1 MAKTNKR
8 KQQYENIESEKQK
21 TGAEYGNF
29 MNQFLGRESGT
40 TAAYDPTYNNTGGSK
55 GSKSGAGGGKGF
67 AGSIFGKN
75 QAEQEPEANHNLESP
90 IYKQLQEAGAS
101 ERGYLNKGFQ
111 GFAENGGMDPDTI
124 NQMRSAY
131 GNIGGPAAVNLQD
144 FAKEK
149 AGYGD
154 LADTGGYSG
163 QDIQRV
169 RAQAA
174 RSAPSLYGAL
184 RDQQNLNQTKMGGA
198 NAGAGAIDFKS
209 ARQAAQQS
217 ANDRLGANI
226 GLSESIRSGKLSG
239 LGGLTGIDTTMGDQS
254 LAKAGQENQFN
265 IGKAGIG
272 SNVEG
277 QIANM
282 QQQGKQ
288 FGLSG
293 LQGLYGQ
300 DYAPQRGF
308 ENQWLNAIGAQ
319 SGANQGA
326 TGLSLQNDE
335 VNRSKAMENIIGITG
350 AVAGGMTGMGG
361 IMNAVGGL
369 AGKAAGGGAPA
380 SQMGQS
386 INTRSMGNAFG
397 GQNFSGGGYNANIG
411 FQPGQF
417 TGQMPGA
424 NPYQNLFAPRR

>member
-8 KQQYENIESEKQK
+8 KQQYENIEQERAK

-40 TAAYDPTYNNTGGSK
+40 TAAYDPTYKNTGGSK
-55 GSKSGAGGGKGF
+55 GSGAIGGKKGL
-67 AGSIFGKN
+67 GGIFGKG
-75 QAEQEPEANHNLESP
+75 QGEQEAEPNHNLESP
-90 IYKQLQEAGAS
+90 IYKKLQEQGAD
-101 ERGYLNKGFQ
+101 ERGYLQGGLR
-111 GFAENGGMDPDTI
+111 GFAETGGMSPEDI
-124 NQMRSAY
+124 QNMRGAY
-131 GNIGGPAAVNLQD
+131 QNIGGPAAVNLQD

-149 AGYGD
+149 AGYGE

-272 SNVEG
+272 SDIEG
-277 QIANM
+277 RIAGM
-282 QQQGKQ
+282 QQSGKQ

-308 ENQWLNAIGAQ
+308 EQQWLNAIGAQ

-326 TGLSLQNDE
+326 SGLSLQNDE
-335 VNRSKAMENIIGITG
+335 VNRSKMMENIIGMTG
-350 AVAGGMTGMGG
+350 AVAGGLTGMGG

-369 AGKAAGGGAPA
+369 AGKAGGAGA
-380 SQMGQS
+380 SAAQMGQS
-386 INTRSMGNAFG
+386 INPRSMGNAFG
-397 GQNFSGGGYNANIG
+397 AQNFGGGGYGANIG

-424 NPYQNLFAPRR
+424 NPYQNLFR